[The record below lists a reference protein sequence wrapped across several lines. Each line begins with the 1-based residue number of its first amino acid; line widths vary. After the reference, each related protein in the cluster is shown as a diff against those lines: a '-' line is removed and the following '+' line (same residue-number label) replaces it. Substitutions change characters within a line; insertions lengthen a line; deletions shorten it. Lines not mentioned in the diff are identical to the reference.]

1 MAKFVYRMQ
10 NILELKKKIEEQEKA
25 NFGMA
30 TARYN
35 EEQQKLRDIM
45 IKQAGYE
52 RQLRELTVG
61 DIDIKEIKT
70 CKSAIASMKV
80 ALRAQMIEVSKAQKA
95 MENARKKLNAVMM
108 ERKMHEK
115 LREHAFEEFL
125 DEIDREES
133 KITDEL
139 VSYTYFNTENER
151 E

>member
-10 NILELKKKIEEQEKA
+10 NILELKQKIEEQEKA

-30 TARYN
+30 TARFN
-35 EEQQKLRDIM
+35 QEQDKLRQLM
-45 IKQAGYE
+45 IKQAAYE
-52 RQLRELTVG
+52 RQLKELSVG
-61 DIDIKEIKT
+61 NIDIKAIKT
-70 CKSAIASMKV
+70 CKSAITSMKV
-80 ALRAQMIEVSKAQKA
+80 ALRDQMIEVSKAQKA

-125 DEIDREES
+125 DELDREES

-139 VSYTYFNTENER
+139 VSYTYFNTEKED

>member
-10 NILELKKKIEEQEKA
+10 NILDLKEKLEEQAKA

-30 TARYN
+30 TAKFN
-35 EEQQKLRDIM
+35 EEQQKLRELM
-45 IKQAGYE
+45 LRQAGYE
-52 RQLRELTVG
+52 KHLKELTVG
-61 DIDIKEIKT
+61 EINIKEIKT
-70 CKSAIASMKV
+70 CKNAISSMKV
-80 ALRAQMIEVSKAQKA
+80 ALRDQMIELSKAQKA
-95 MENARKKLNAVMM
+95 MEVARKKLNEVMM

-125 DEIDREES
+125 DEIDYEES

-139 VSYTYFNTENER
+139 VSYSYFNAEKED